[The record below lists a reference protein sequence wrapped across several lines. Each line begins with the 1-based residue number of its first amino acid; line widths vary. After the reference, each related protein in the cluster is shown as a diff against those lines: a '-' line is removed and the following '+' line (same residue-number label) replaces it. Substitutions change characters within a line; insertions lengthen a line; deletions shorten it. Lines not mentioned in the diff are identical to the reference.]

1 MSKHLRPKTDA
12 ERRTVIR
19 EAKAVYAFMSIGHG
33 DDAIVKLRK
42 VDAMEIVAL
51 KERAEDELPPRR
63 GRDVTIEH
71 AERRRVRCRNPERE
85 VPQVLERSD
94 Q

>member
-42 VDAMEIVAL
+42 VDAMEIIAL
-51 KERAEDELPPRR
+51 MKGRKMNFLLDED
-63 GRDVTIEH
+63 GDVTINTQSGGEFDVEIPNGKYH
-71 AERRRVRCRNPERE
+71 KF
-85 VPQVLERSD
+85 
-94 Q
+94 